1 MADPFD
7 EEDEKPLDPAVLR
20 VQARLRRLML
30 IAGLTLG
37 IGILA
42 VFGGIVYRIMQGEGG
57 APAELPKDA
66 PTPTISLSE
75 LGLDPD
81 ARVVSSALDGDRLSL
96 TYTGQGG
103 TTVIIFQMPSMTV
116 VGRLRVTGE

>member
-7 EEDEKPLDPAVLR
+7 DEDEKPLDPAVLR

-42 VFGGIVYRIMQGEGG
+42 VFGGIVYRILQDDT
-57 APAELPKDA
+57 ARPAALPKDA
-66 PTPTISLSE
+66 ATPTISLTE
-75 LGLDPD
+75 LGLAPD
-81 ARVVSSALDGDRLSL
+81 ARIVSSALDGNRLSL
-96 TYTGQGG
+96 TYADAAG
-103 TTVIIFQMPSMTV
+103 TTIVVFEMPSMTV
-116 VGRLRVTGE
+116 VGRLRVTDE